1 MSNSSVPRRG
11 VLIGSTAAALTGLL
25 AANNTAASAAPAK
38 KAAAATPKLKFA
50 ADGKF
55 KIVQFN
61 DTQDGPRTDRRTL
74 ELMDKVLDTEKPG
87 FALINGDV
95 INGSPKTTTEVKQ
108 AINNVV
114 QPMESRGIPWAL
126 NFGNHDEDSMP
137 NGTNMTDAKILD
149 FIRGY
154 KFNANSKNDKIQ
166 GDSNPQLL
174 IASSKN
180 AKPAFGIMAT

>member
-1 MSNSSVPRRG
+1 MGLDG
-11 VLIGSTAAALTGLL
+11 VY
-25 AANNTAASAAPAK
+25 
-38 KAAAATPKLKFA
+38 
-50 ADGKF
+50 
-55 KIVQFN
+55 
-61 DTQDGPRTDRRTL
+61 TL
-74 ELMDKVLDTEKPG
+74 NPEEP
-87 FALINGDV
+87 INGDV